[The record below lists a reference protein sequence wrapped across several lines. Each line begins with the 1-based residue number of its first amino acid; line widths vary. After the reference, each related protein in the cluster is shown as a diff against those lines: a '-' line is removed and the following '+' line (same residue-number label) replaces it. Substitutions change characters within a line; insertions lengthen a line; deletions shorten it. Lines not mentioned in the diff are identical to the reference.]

1 VIPLPVAQVAEL
13 TGAVLADVQDPA
25 ALVSGP
31 VLIDSRDAVPG
42 SLFAALPGARADG
55 HDFAAAAVRAGA
67 VAVLATRP
75 VGVPALIVGDVQDAL
90 GRLARAVV
98 DLVPDLTI
106 IGITGSAGKTT
117 TKDLAAQLIERLG
130 PTVSPPGSFNNEI
143 GHPLTALRVT
153 EQTRYLVSEMSARGI
168 GHIAALC
175 QITPPRLG
183 AVLCVGQAHVGEFG
197 SVDQIAAAKSELP
210 AALPPDGVAV
220 LNADD
225 HRVIAMAARTAAR
238 VVTFGRSAD
247 ADVRA
252 ERVSLD
258 GLGRAQFTLVTPAG
272 SAPVRLLLHG
282 EHNITNALAAAAL
295 AHELGLGTEA
305 IGAGLSAAVARSRWR
320 MEVTALAGGITVI
333 NDAYNASPDAMAAA
347 IESLA
352 GMARGARGI
361 AVLGEMAELGDQSGE
376 LHEMAGAQAAQ
387 AGIAALIVVG
397 DGAAPM
403 LAGAKSIGTWGGEL
417 VHVPDAAA
425 AVQAVRSRMRPGD
438 VVLVKASHSI
448 GLERVALALTGE
460 RPLDGEQAPAG
471 PAVRETPAVETPVV
485 ETPVVERTAGQ
496 EAADR

>member
-1 VIPLPVAQVAEL
+1 VIPLPVAQVADL
-13 TGAVLADVQDPA
+13 AGAVLADVPDPA
-25 ALVSGP
+25 ALVTGP
-31 VLIDSRDAVPG
+31 VVIDSREASAG
-42 SLFAALPGARADG
+42 SLFAALPGERVDG
-55 HDFAAAAVRAGA
+55 HNFAAAAVQAGA

-75 VGVPALIVGDVQDAL
+75 VGVPALIVGDVPEAL
-90 GRLARAVV
+90 ARLARAVV
-98 DLVPDLTI
+98 DRLPELTI

-153 EQTRYLVSEMSARGI
+153 GQTRYLVSEMAARGL

-183 AVLCVGQAHVGEFG
+183 AVLCVQHAHIGEFG
-197 SVDQIAAAKSELP
+197 SVDQVAVAKGELP

-238 VVTFGRSAD
+238 VVTFGRSAA

-252 ERVSLD
+252 EQVVLD
-258 GLGRAQFTLVTPAG
+258 ELGRARFTLVTPAG
-272 SAPVRLLLHG
+272 SAPVQLLLYG
-282 EHNITNALAAAAL
+282 EHNVTNALAAAAL
-295 AHELGLGTEA
+295 AHELGMGTAA
-305 IGAGLSAAVARSRWR
+305 IAAGLSAATARSRWR
-320 MEVTALAGGITVI
+320 MEVTALPGGITVI
-333 NDAYNASPDAMAAA
+333 NDAYNASPDAVRAA
-347 IESLA
+347 IGSLA
-352 GMARGARGI
+352 GMARGGRGI
-361 AVLGEMAELGDQSGE
+361 AVLGEMAELGEQSGE
-376 LHEMAGAQAAQ
+376 LHEAAGAQAAQ
-387 AGIAALIVVG
+387 AGVAALIVVG
-397 DGAAPM
+397 DEAAPM
-403 LAGAKSIGTWGGEL
+403 LAGAKSVGGWGGEL

-438 VVLVKASHSI
+438 VVLVKASHSV

-460 RPLDGEQAPAG
+460 RPLDGLQDAA
-471 PAVRETPAVETPVV
+471 AD
-485 ETPVVERTAGQ
+485 Q